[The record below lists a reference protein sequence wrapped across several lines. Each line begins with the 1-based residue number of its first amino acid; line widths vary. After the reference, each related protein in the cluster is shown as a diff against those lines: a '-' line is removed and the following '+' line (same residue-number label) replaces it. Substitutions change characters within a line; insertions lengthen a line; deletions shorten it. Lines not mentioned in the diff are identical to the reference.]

1 MTGNSSQAY
10 IQTSLMELVKEL
22 TSMFRLNLE
31 IKDTQQLT
39 QTVWIEIFIQTQ
51 SNLKKKK
58 YPEDF
63 TVLHLKN
70 SNAVILT
77 YYLRSMGRNHW
88 KRFHTPTFRTAFLFL
103 YVSNLV

>member
-39 QTVWIEIFIQTQ
+39 QTVWIEILMQTQ
-51 SNLKKKK
+51 SNFKKKILK
-58 YPEDF
+58 ISLFF
-63 TVLHLKN
+63 T
-70 SNAVILT
+70 
-77 YYLRSMGRNHW
+77 
-88 KRFHTPTFRTAFLFL
+88 
-103 YVSNLV
+103 